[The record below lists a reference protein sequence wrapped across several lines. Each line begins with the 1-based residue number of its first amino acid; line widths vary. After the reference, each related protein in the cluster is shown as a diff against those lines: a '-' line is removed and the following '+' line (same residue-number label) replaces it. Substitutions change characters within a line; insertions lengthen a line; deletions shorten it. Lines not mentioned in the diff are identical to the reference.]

1 MLKKIFNFVALFIFA
16 CGITLA
22 YTQNGIVANAAQDE
36 LSYYENVE
44 EAETRGIYTSL
55 SLSMDGGSGRVWA
68 TAKNDLTIFPS
79 TVKVTVELYCSDVYY
94 ASYEKMTLAAQNSID
109 DLNMG
114 ESITVNCSTGGK
126 QKYWQGRM
134 VYKIDNKFPETKI
147 TQIMIFDANGN
158 FIKSV

>member
-1 MLKKIFNFVALFIFA
+1 MLKKILNFVVLFIFA

-22 YTQNGIVANAAQDE
+22 YAQNGILANAAQDDM
-36 LSYYENVE
+36 SNENVE
-44 EAETRGIYTSL
+44 GVETRGIYTSL

-79 TVKVTVELYCSDVYY
+79 TVRVTVELYCSDVYY
-94 ASYEKMTLAAQNSID
+94 ASYEKMTLAASNSIS

-134 VYKIDNKFPETKI
+134 VYKIDNKAPESKVTMV
-147 TQIMIFDANGN
+147 MIFDANGN
-158 FIKSV
+158 FIKDV

>member
-1 MLKKIFNFVALFIFA
+1 MLKKILNFVVLFIFA

-22 YTQNGIVANAAQDE
+22 YAQNGIVANAAQDE
-36 LSYYENVE
+36 MSNENVE
-44 EAETRGIYTSL
+44 GVETRGIYTSL
-55 SLSMDGGSGRVWA
+55 SFAMDGGNGRIWA
-68 TAKNDLTIFPS
+68 TAKNEVTIFPS
-79 TVKVTVELYCSDVYY
+79 TVRVTVELYCSDVYC
-94 ASYEKMTLAAQNSID
+94 ASYEKMTLAASNSIS

>member
-1 MLKKIFNFVALFIFA
+1 MLKKILNFVALFIFA

-36 LSYYENVE
+36 MSNENVE
-44 EAETRGIYTSL
+44 GVETRGIYTSL

-68 TAKNDLTIFPS
+68 TAKNEVTIFPS
-79 TVKVTVELYCSDVYY
+79 TVRVTVELYCSDVYC
-94 ASYEKMTLAAQNSID
+94 ASYENMTLAASNSIS

-134 VYKIDNKFPETKI
+134 VYKIDNKAPESKVTMV
-147 TQIMIFDANGN
+147 MIFDANGN
-158 FIKSV
+158 FIKDV

>member
-1 MLKKIFNFVALFIFA
+1 MLKKILNFVALFIFA

-22 YTQNGIVANAAQDE
+22 YAQNGIVANAAQDE
-36 LSYYENVE
+36 ISYENVE
-44 EAETRGIYTSL
+44 GVETRGIYTSL

-68 TAKNDLTIFPS
+68 TAKNEVTIFPS
-79 TVKVTVELYCSDVYY
+79 TVRVTVELYCSDVYC
-94 ASYEKMTLAAQNSID
+94 ASYENMTLAASNSIS

-134 VYKIDNKFPETKI
+134 VYKIDNKAPESKVTMV
-147 TQIMIFDANGN
+147 MIFDANGN
-158 FIKSV
+158 FIKDV

>member
-1 MLKKIFNFVALFIFA
+1 MLKKILNFVVLFIFA

-22 YTQNGIVANAAQDE
+22 YAQNGIVANAAQDDM
-36 LSYYENVE
+36 SNENFEGV
-44 EAETRGIYTSL
+44 ETRGIYTSL
-55 SLSMDGGSGRVWA
+55 SFAMNGGNGRIWA
-68 TAKNDLTIFPS
+68 TAKNEVTIFPS

-134 VYKIDNKFPETKI
+134 VYKIDNKAPESKVTL
-147 TQIMIFDANGN
+147 IMIFDANGN
-158 FIKSV
+158 FIKSI

>member
-22 YTQNGIVANAAQDE
+22 YTQNDIVANAAQDE
-36 LSYYENVE
+36 MSNENVE
-44 EAETRGIYTSL
+44 GVETRGIYTSL

-68 TAKNDLTIFPS
+68 TAKNEVTIFPS
-79 TVKVTVELYCSDVYY
+79 TVRVTVELYCSDVYC
-94 ASYEKMTLAAQNSID
+94 ASYENMTLAASNSIS

-134 VYKIDNKFPETKI
+134 VYKIDNKAPESKVTMV
-147 TQIMIFDANGN
+147 MIFDANGN
-158 FIKSV
+158 FIKDV

>member
-1 MLKKIFNFVALFIFA
+1 MLKKILNFVALFIFA

-22 YTQNGIVANAAQDE
+22 YAQNGIVANAAQDE
-36 LSYYENVE
+36 ISYENVE
-44 EAETRGIYTSL
+44 GVETKGIYTSL

-134 VYKIDNKFPETKI
+134 VYKIDNKFPETKV
-147 TQIMIFDANGN
+147 TQTMIFDANGN

>member
-22 YTQNGIVANAAQDE
+22 YNGIVANAAQDE
-36 LSYYENVE
+36 MSNENVE
-44 EAETRGIYTSL
+44 GVDTRGIYTSL

-134 VYKIDNKFPETKI
+134 VYKIDNKFPETKV
-147 TQIMIFDANGN
+147 TQTMIFDANGN

>member
-1 MLKKIFNFVALFIFA
+1 MLKKILNFVVLFIFA

-22 YTQNGIVANAAQDE
+22 YAQNGIVANAAQDE
-36 LSYYENVE
+36 ISYENVE

>member
-1 MLKKIFNFVALFIFA
+1 MKKILNFVALFIFA

-22 YTQNGIVANAAQDE
+22 YAQNGIVANAAQDE
-36 LSYYENVE
+36 ISYENVE

-134 VYKIDNKFPETKI
+134 VYKIDNKFPETKV
-147 TQIMIFDANGN
+147 TQTMIFDANGN

>member
-1 MLKKIFNFVALFIFA
+1 MLKKILNFVVLFIFA

-22 YTQNGIVANAAQDE
+22 YAQNGIVANAAQDDM
-36 LSYYENVE
+36 SNENVE
-44 EAETRGIYTSL
+44 GVETRGIYTSL
-55 SLSMDGGSGRVWA
+55 SFAMDGGNGRVWA
-68 TAKNDLTIFPS
+68 TAKNEVTIFPS

-94 ASYEKMTLAAQNSID
+94 ASYEKMTLAASNSIS

-134 VYKIDNKFPETKI
+134 VYKIDNKAPESKVTL
-147 TQIMIFDANGN
+147 IMIFDANGN
-158 FIKSV
+158 FIKSI

>member
-1 MLKKIFNFVALFIFA
+1 MLKKILNFVALFIFA

-22 YTQNGIVANAAQDE
+22 YAQNGIVANAAQDE
-36 LSYYENVE
+36 ISYENVE

-147 TQIMIFDANGN
+147 TQTMIFDANGN

>member
-1 MLKKIFNFVALFIFA
+1 MLKKILNFVALFIFA

-22 YTQNGIVANAAQDE
+22 YNGIVANAAQDE

-44 EAETRGIYTSL
+44 EADTRGIYTSL
-55 SLSMDGGSGRVWA
+55 SLSMDGGSGCVWA

-79 TVKVTVELYCSDVYY
+79 TVRVTVELYCSDVYY
-94 ASYEKMTLAAQNSID
+94 ASYENMTLAASNSIS

-134 VYKIDNKFPETKI
+134 VYKIDNKAPESKVTM
-147 TQIMIFDANGN
+147 IMIFDANGN
-158 FIKSV
+158 FIKDV

>member
-36 LSYYENVE
+36 ISYENVE

-79 TVKVTVELYCSDVYY
+79 TVRVTVELYCSDVYY
-94 ASYEKMTLAAQNSID
+94 ASYENMTLVASNSIS

-134 VYKIDNKFPETKI
+134 VYKIDNKAPESKVTMV
-147 TQIMIFDANGN
+147 MIFDANGN
-158 FIKSV
+158 FIKDV

>member
-1 MLKKIFNFVALFIFA
+1 MLKKILNFVALFIFA

-22 YTQNGIVANAAQDE
+22 YAQNGIVANAAQDE
-36 LSYYENVE
+36 ISYENVE
-44 EAETRGIYTSL
+44 GVETRGIYTSL
-55 SLSMDGGSGRVWA
+55 SLSMGGGDGRIWA
-68 TAKNDLTIFPS
+68 TAKNDLTIFPA

-94 ASYEKMTLAAQNSID
+94 ASYEKMTLAASNSID

-114 ESITVNCSTGGK
+114 KSITVNCATGGK

-158 FIKSV
+158 FIKNV

>member
-1 MLKKIFNFVALFIFA
+1 
-16 CGITLA
+16 
-22 YTQNGIVANAAQDE
+22 
-36 LSYYENVE
+36 
-44 EAETRGIYTSL
+44 
-55 SLSMDGGSGRVWA
+55 
-68 TAKNDLTIFPS
+68 
-79 TVKVTVELYCSDVYY
+79 
-94 ASYEKMTLAAQNSID
+94 MTLVAQNSID

-114 ESITVNCSTGGK
+114 ESITVNYSTGGK

>member
-1 MLKKIFNFVALFIFA
+1 MKKILNFVALFIFA

-22 YTQNGIVANAAQDE
+22 YNGIVANAAQDE

-147 TQIMIFDANGN
+147 TQTMIFDANGN

>member
-1 MLKKIFNFVALFIFA
+1 MLKKILNFVALFIFA

-22 YTQNGIVANAAQDE
+22 YNGIVANAAQDE
-36 LSYYENVE
+36 MSNENVE
-44 EAETRGIYTSL
+44 GVETRGIYTSL

>member
-22 YTQNGIVANAAQDE
+22 YNGIVANAAQDE

-44 EAETRGIYTSL
+44 EADTRGIYTSL
-55 SLSMDGGSGRVWA
+55 SLSMDGGSGCVWA

-79 TVKVTVELYCSDVYY
+79 TVRVTVELYCSDVYY
-94 ASYEKMTLAAQNSID
+94 ASYEKMTLAASNSIS

-134 VYKIDNKFPETKI
+134 VYKIDNKAPESKVTMV
-147 TQIMIFDANGN
+147 MIFDANGN
-158 FIKSV
+158 FIKDV

>member
-1 MLKKIFNFVALFIFA
+1 MLKKILNFVALFIFA

-22 YTQNGIVANAAQDE
+22 YTQNGIVANAAQDDM
-36 LSYYENVE
+36 SNENVE
-44 EAETRGIYTSL
+44 GVETRGIYTSL
-55 SLSMDGGSGRVWA
+55 SFAMDGGNGRVWA
-68 TAKNDLTIFPS
+68 TAKNEVTIFPS

-94 ASYEKMTLAAQNSID
+94 ASYENMTLAAQNSID

-134 VYKIDNKFPETKI
+134 VYKIDNKAPESKVTL
-147 TQIMIFDANGN
+147 IMIFDANGN
-158 FIKSV
+158 FIKSI

>member
-1 MLKKIFNFVALFIFA
+1 MLKKILNFIALFIFA

-22 YTQNGIVANAAQDE
+22 YTQNGIVASAAQDE
-36 LSYYENVE
+36 MSNENVE

-55 SLSMDGGSGRVWA
+55 SLSIDGGNGRIWA

-94 ASYEKMTLAAQNSID
+94 SSYEKMTLAAQNSID

-114 ESITVNCSTGGK
+114 ESITVDCSTGGK

-134 VYKIDNKFPETKI
+134 VYKIDNKAPVSKVTL
-147 TQIMIFDANGN
+147 IMIFDANGN
-158 FIKSV
+158 FIKSI

>member
-1 MLKKIFNFVALFIFA
+1 MLKKILNFVVLFIFA

-22 YTQNGIVANAAQDE
+22 YAQNGIVANAAQDDM
-36 LSYYENVE
+36 SNENVE
-44 EAETRGIYTSL
+44 GVETRGIYTSL
-55 SLSMDGGSGRVWA
+55 SFAMDGGNGRIWA
-68 TAKNDLTIFPS
+68 TAKNEVTIFPS

-134 VYKIDNKFPETKI
+134 VYKIDNKAPESKVTMV
-147 TQIMIFDANGN
+147 MIFDANGN
-158 FIKSV
+158 FIKDV

>member
-22 YTQNGIVANAAQDE
+22 YTQNNIVANAAQDE
-36 LSYYENVE
+36 MSNENVE
-44 EAETRGIYTSL
+44 GVETRGIYTSL

-68 TAKNDLTIFPS
+68 TAKNEVTIFPS
-79 TVKVTVELYCSDVYY
+79 TVRVTVELYCSDVYC
-94 ASYEKMTLAAQNSID
+94 ASYENMTLAASNSIS

-134 VYKIDNKFPETKI
+134 VYKIDNKAPESKVTMV
-147 TQIMIFDANGN
+147 MIFDANGN
-158 FIKSV
+158 FIKDV

>member
-1 MLKKIFNFVALFIFA
+1 MLKKILNFVALFIFA

-22 YTQNGIVANAAQDE
+22 YAQNGIVANAAQDE
-36 LSYYENVE
+36 ISYENVE
-44 EAETRGIYTSL
+44 GVETRGIYTSL

-68 TAKNDLTIFPS
+68 TAKNEVTIFPS
-79 TVKVTVELYCSDVYY
+79 TVRVTVELYCSDVYY
-94 ASYEKMTLAAQNSID
+94 ASYENMTLAASNSIS

-134 VYKIDNKFPETKI
+134 VYKIDNKAPESKVTMV
-147 TQIMIFDANGN
+147 MIFDANGN
-158 FIKSV
+158 FIKDV

>member
-1 MLKKIFNFVALFIFA
+1 MLKKILNFVALFIFA

-22 YTQNGIVANAAQDE
+22 YAQNGIVANAAQDE
-36 LSYYENVE
+36 ISYENVE
-44 EAETRGIYTSL
+44 GVETRGIYTSL

-134 VYKIDNKFPETKI
+134 VYKIDNKFPETKV
-147 TQIMIFDANGN
+147 TQTMIFDANGN

>member
-1 MLKKIFNFVALFIFA
+1 MKKILNFVALFIFA

-22 YTQNGIVANAAQDE
+22 YNGIVANAAQDE

-134 VYKIDNKFPETKI
+134 VYKIDNKFPETKV
-147 TQIMIFDANGN
+147 TQTMIFDANGN

>member
-1 MLKKIFNFVALFIFA
+1 MLKKILNFVVLFIFA

-22 YTQNGIVANAAQDE
+22 YAQNGIVANAAQDE
-36 LSYYENVE
+36 ISYENVE

-134 VYKIDNKFPETKI
+134 VYKIDNKFPETKV
-147 TQIMIFDANGN
+147 TQTMIFDANGN
-158 FIKSV
+158 YIKSV

>member
-1 MLKKIFNFVALFIFA
+1 MLKKILNFVVLFIFA

-22 YTQNGIVANAAQDE
+22 YAQNGIVANAAQDDM
-36 LSYYENVE
+36 SNENVE
-44 EAETRGIYTSL
+44 GVETRGIYTSL
-55 SLSMDGGSGRVWA
+55 SFAMNGGNGRIWA
-68 TAKNDLTIFPS
+68 TAKNEVTIFPS

-134 VYKIDNKFPETKI
+134 VYKIDNKAPESKVTL
-147 TQIMIFDANGN
+147 IMIFDANGN
-158 FIKSV
+158 FIKSI

>member
-1 MLKKIFNFVALFIFA
+1 MLKKILNFVVLFIFA

-22 YTQNGIVANAAQDE
+22 YNGIVANAAQDE

-44 EAETRGIYTSL
+44 EADTRGIYTSL
-55 SLSMDGGSGRVWA
+55 SLSMDGGSGCVWA

-79 TVKVTVELYCSDVYY
+79 TVRVTVELYCSDVYY
-94 ASYEKMTLAAQNSID
+94 ASYENMTLAASNSIS

-134 VYKIDNKFPETKI
+134 VYKIDNKAPESKVTM
-147 TQIMIFDANGN
+147 IMIFDANGN
-158 FIKSV
+158 FIKDV

>member
-1 MLKKIFNFVALFIFA
+1 MLKKILNFVALFIFA

-22 YTQNGIVANAAQDE
+22 YAQNGIVANAAQDE

>member
-1 MLKKIFNFVALFIFA
+1 MKKILNFVALFIFA

-22 YTQNGIVANAAQDE
+22 YNGIVANAAQDE

-94 ASYEKMTLAAQNSID
+94 ASYEKMTLVAQNSIE

-114 ESITVNCSTGGK
+114 ESITVNYSTGGK

-134 VYKIDNKFPETKI
+134 VYKIDNKFPETKV
-147 TQIMIFDANGN
+147 TQTMIFDANGN

>member
-22 YTQNGIVANAAQDE
+22 YNGIVANAAQDE

-44 EAETRGIYTSL
+44 EADTRGIYTSL
-55 SLSMDGGSGRVWA
+55 SLSMDGGSGCVWA

-79 TVKVTVELYCSDVYY
+79 TVRVTVELYCSDVYY
-94 ASYEKMTLAAQNSID
+94 ASYENMTLAASNSIS

-134 VYKIDNKFPETKI
+134 VYKIDNKAPESKVTMV
-147 TQIMIFDANGN
+147 MIFDANGN
-158 FIKSV
+158 FIKDV

>member
-1 MLKKIFNFVALFIFA
+1 MLKKILNFVVLFIFA

-22 YTQNGIVANAAQDE
+22 YNGIVANAAQDE

-68 TAKNDLTIFPS
+68 TAKNDFTIFPS

-134 VYKIDNKFPETKI
+134 VYKIDNKAPESKVTMV
-147 TQIMIFDANGN
+147 MIFDANGN
-158 FIKSV
+158 FIKDV

>member
-1 MLKKIFNFVALFIFA
+1 MLKKILNFVVLFIFA

-22 YTQNGIVANAAQDE
+22 YAQNGIVANAAQDDM
-36 LSYYENVE
+36 SNENVE
-44 EAETRGIYTSL
+44 GVETRGIYTSL
-55 SLSMDGGSGRVWA
+55 SFAMDGGNGRIWA
-68 TAKNDLTIFPS
+68 TAKNEVTIFPS

-134 VYKIDNKFPETKI
+134 VYKIDNKAPESKVTMV
-147 TQIMIFDANGN
+147 MIFDANGN

>member
-1 MLKKIFNFVALFIFA
+1 MKKILNFVALFIFA

-22 YTQNGIVANAAQDE
+22 YAQNGIVANAAQDE
-36 LSYYENVE
+36 ISYENVE

-114 ESITVNCSTGGK
+114 ESITVNYSTGGK

-134 VYKIDNKFPETKI
+134 VYKIDNKFPETKV

>member
-1 MLKKIFNFVALFIFA
+1 MLKKILNFVALFIFA